1 MLTLNK
7 YCLWDVAE
15 EKAIQLRIQVS
26 KEVEEMGSQCS
37 SRSQAEGMH

>member
-26 KEVEEMGSQCS
+26 KEVEKDGVPVLPQEPD
-37 SRSQAEGMH
+37 